1 MKTRKTT
8 QPIMKPKSCRE
19 CPAVRIKKGEL
30 QCGVMH
36 ELKATRTEEEFCMW
50 KKCPLVWDK

>member
-1 MKTRKTT
+1 MSGKLT
-8 QPIMKPKSCRE
+8 KPKSCRE

-36 ELKATRTEEEFCMW
+36 ELKATRKGEEFYMW
-50 KKCPLVWDK
+50 EKCPLAWGK